1 MKTSIGLKGCFK
13 QFKGASL
20 RVRIRESYWQL
31 RYAWQRAW
39 RGYDF
44 TDVFELGF
52 NFVERMPFL
61 LREFKKYNDALFPN
75 IDDNGKLPS
84 EYKNVNELSLTEEET
99 NAIIDEMIF
108 YFENCN
114 EDFVY
119 KRLYGVDPYEDGY
132 NHERWKVANEEMHRC
147 WKEAMKLFSK
157 WSMCLW
163 Y

>member
-1 MKTSIGLKGCFK
+1 MKHSIGLKGVLK
-13 QFKGASL
+13 RTKGMGL
-20 RVRIRESYWQL
+20 KWKIETIYWEL

-52 NFVERMPFL
+52 NFVDRMPFL
-61 LREFKKYNDALFPN
+61 LREFKKYNNALFPN
-75 IDDNGKLPS
+75 IDDNGNFPS
-84 EYKNVNELSLTEEET
+84 EYKSIDELSLTKEET
-99 NAIIDEMIF
+99 DAVLDELIF

-132 NHERWKVANEEMHRC
+132 DYEKWKAASEEANRC
-147 WKEAMKLFSK
+147 WKEAMRLFSK
-157 WSMCLW
+157 WSQCLW

>member
-1 MKTSIGLKGCFK
+1 MKQSIG
-13 QFKGASL
+13 FKGVLKSTKGMGL
-20 RVRIRESYWQL
+20 RLRIETVYWQL

-39 RGYDF
+39 IGYDS

-61 LREFKKYNDALFPN
+61 LRDFKKYNNALFP
-75 IDDNGKLPS
+75 DLDNGFGAA
-84 EYKNVNELSLTEEET
+84 LTEEET
-99 NAIIDEMIF
+99 DAVLDEMIF

-114 EDFVY
+114 EDYVY
-119 KRLYGVDPYEDGY
+119 KRLYGIDPYEDEY
-132 NHERWKVANEEMHRC
+132 DYEKWKVANEETNRC
-147 WKEAMKLFSK
+147 WKEAMRLFSK

>member
-13 QFKGASL
+13 QCKGAGL
-20 RVRIRESYWQL
+20 RFRAKELYWQI

-39 RGYDF
+39 IGYDN

-61 LREFKKYNDALFPN
+61 LREFKKYNDALFP
-75 IDDNGKLPS
+75 DLDKGCGA
-84 EYKNVNELSLTEEET
+84 SLTEEET
-99 NAIIDEMIF
+99 DAILDEMIF

-114 EDFVY
+114 EDVVY
-119 KRLYGVDPYEDGY
+119 KRLYGVDPYEDEY
-132 NHERWKVANEEMHRC
+132 DYEKWKLAGEEMHRC
-147 WKEAMKLFSK
+147 WDEAMKLFSK